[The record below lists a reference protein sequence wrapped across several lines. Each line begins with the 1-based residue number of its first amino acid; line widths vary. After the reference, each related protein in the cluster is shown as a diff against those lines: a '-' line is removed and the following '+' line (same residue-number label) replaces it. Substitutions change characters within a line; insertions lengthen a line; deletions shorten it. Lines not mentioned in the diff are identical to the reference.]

1 MNVLFGHSHTNTVS
15 TCAAIYSHMQ
25 CTLTLIM
32 GIESAHWQLVCF
44 WHRGG
49 QDCVSKG
56 DPRSLSFPPLFRLS
70 CGAHLWPFCKQ
81 DAMSRDPNRAVH
93 KHPPR
98 PWEENKGWW
107 KTRRR
112 EYKEKQQL
120 VTRTHSITL
129 TMHLQPV
136 CVCLCLCVCEKWGRS
151 FRELQQSTVPTHS
164 TGGPNKNLWSVAQRV
179 ISPRCVLDK
188 APHRKQTLPVL

>member
-1 MNVLFGHSHTNTVS
+1 MYAFGTEVAR
-15 TCAAIYSHMQ
+15 AAILKETHAPFLSHRCSGYPVGPLM
-25 CTLTLIM
+25 TLLQAGCNVWGPQQSSTQA
-32 GIESAHWQLVCF
+32 SA
-44 WHRGG
+44 
-49 QDCVSKG
+49 K
-56 DPRSLSFPPLFRLS
+56 
-70 CGAHLWPFCKQ
+70 
-81 DAMSRDPNRAVH
+81 
-93 KHPPR
+93 

-136 CVCLCLCVCEKWGRS
+136 CVSVCVLLCVVKWGCS
-151 FRELQQSTVPTHS
+151 FRELQHSTVPTHS

-179 ISPRCVLDK
+179 ISPRCVLYK